1 MAKPRR
7 LHPAAVA
14 VYSASALRNFAF
26 PLVVIV
32 AVTLFGGAFDGRGL
46 LRALAY
52 GGIGLAMALV
62 TGVIRY
68 RTTHYTLDAEAIHH
82 HTGLLS
88 TKDTDVRLDRI
99 QAIDVHQG
107 PLQRWFGVYAVDV
120 QTGAGAK
127 GGEISLPALTPA
139 AVAELRAARPGAAVA
154 LEDAPDLPSRR
165 LRPRELAIAALT
177 AGQLGIVVP
186 VLAGAFQVIQQ
197 LFDPEQGEEA
207 VRWLPHTVT
216 TVVLGAAALLVLAWL
231 LSTAGA
237 VVAFG
242 GFTLIRDGDRLRI
255 RRGLVQRSEAT
266 VPVSRVRAVRVVEGV
281 FRRPFG
287 LAALTI
293 EVTGYADE
301 AAAARTLFPLVRV
314 SEVRALLDEFLPELA
329 DDPGGLERP
338 PARAARRYYLW
349 PLLIGAAFT
358 VAAWFAVGPYAV
370 LLLVLA
376 ALYGRAHW
384 SAAGWRLSDG
394 RLAVRSMMLARTTV
408 LAPAHFRESHTVAQ
422 NVFQRRASLA
432 DLSVAFGKQTTARI
446 RHLDAAEARAAWDT
460 L

>member
-1 MAKPRR
+1 MAEPRR

-52 GGIGLAMALV
+52 GGIGLAAAVAM
-62 TGVIRY
+62 GVIRY
-68 RTTHYTLDAEAIHH
+68 QTTRYTLDAEAIHH

-99 QAIDVHQG
+99 QAIDVQQG
-107 PLQRWFGVYAVDV
+107 PLQRFFGVYAVDV

-139 AVAELRAARPGAAVA
+139 AVAELQAARPGAAAVA
-154 LEDAPDLPSRR
+154 RDLPSRR
-165 LRPRELAIAALT
+165 LRGRELAFAALT
-177 AGQLGIVVP
+177 AGQLGIVLP
-186 VLAGAFQVIQQ
+186 LLAGGFQVVEQ

-207 VRWLPHTVT
+207 VRWLPQSLTA
-216 TVVLGAAALLVLAWL
+216 VLIGAAALLALAWL

-314 SEVRALLDEFLPELA
+314 REVRALLDELLPELA
-329 DDPGGLERP
+329 DDTDGLERP

-349 PLLIGAAFT
+349 PLLIGAAFAA
-358 VAAWFAVGPYAV
+358 AAWFAVGPVALV
-370 LLLVLA
+370 LLVLA

-384 SAAGWRLSDG
+384 RAAGWRLRDG
-394 RLAVRSMMLARTTV
+394 RLAVRSMLLARTTV
-408 LAPAHFRESHTVAQ
+408 LAPARFRESHTVAQ
-422 NVFQRRASLA
+422 NPFQRRARLA

-446 RHLDAAEARAAWDT
+446 RHLDAADARGAWER